1 MSSKNISFS
10 TIPSGTRSPG
20 QYIEYNTTLALRT
33 LPTNEQSM
41 IIVGQRL
48 AGGTVPAL
56 TPTNVFDEAAAAK
69 YFGAGSLAHMAVVA
83 ALTANR
89 YLDLSVIAVDDA
101 AAGQP
106 AVGKVTFDGTATSAG
121 AFALFI
127 GRTRVDVAVNIG
139 DTAVNV
145 AAAMAAAIA
154 QLPELHVS
162 AAAAAEVLTLTAK
175 NKGETGNGIAMSQ
188 LNQASGITAGI
199 VAMSGGL
206 NDPDIEPAL
215 DRIFASKYNIVAPCW
230 STLDALTKTRSFVEA
245 ISGAMEQRPAIA
257 AAGLTGSFAT
267 SSTLA
272 SQINEGRITIGWYPN
287 SVSHPAQ
294 IAAGYGAV
302 IASESDPAMPLNTLP
317 IAGMDI
323 VPEASQ
329 ASRTEKELALH
340 NGLTPLEVGPDKN
353 SVQIKRAVSTYLV
366 NPQGVDDPALLDIT
380 TIRSLDYSRKAWR
393 DRFSLRFP
401 RSKLSERTP
410 PKVRSEMLDV
420 AYKLEDLEILQDI
433 DIYKDQFIFEK
444 DEQSIGQL
452 NGRLPAPVVPGMH
465 VFAAVVDLYL
475 Q

>member
-1 MSSKNISFS
+1 MSSKNVSFS
-10 TIPSGTRSPG
+10 TIPSGYRSPG
-20 QYIEYNTTLALRT
+20 QYIEYNTTLALRA

-48 AGGTVPAL
+48 AGGTVAAL
-56 TPTNVFDEAAAAK
+56 TPTNVFDGDTAAT
-69 YFGAGSLAHMAVVA
+69 YFGAGSLAHIAVLA
-83 ALTANR
+83 ALKANR

-106 AVGKVTFDGTATSAG
+106 ATGTVTFDGTATAAG
-121 AFALFI
+121 AFALYI
-127 GRTRVDVAVNIG
+127 GRTRVDIAVESG
-139 DTAVNV
+139 DTAADV
-145 AAAMAAAIA
+145 ATAMTAAIA

-162 AAAAAEVLTLTAK
+162 AGAADAVLTLTAK
-175 NKGETGNGIAMSQ
+175 NKGETGNSIVVSQ
-188 LNQASGITAGI
+188 LNQASGITAAI
-199 VAMSGGL
+199 VAMAGGL

-215 DRIFASKYNIVAPCW
+215 DRIFASSYNIVVPCW
-230 STLDALTKTRSFVEA
+230 STLDALTKTRSFVDS

-257 AAGLTGSFAT
+257 AAALTGSFAT
-267 SSTLA
+267 SSTL
-272 SQINEGRITIGWYPN
+272 SGQINDGRITIGWYPN

-302 IASESDPAMPLNTLP
+302 IASESDPAMPLNTLA
-317 IAGMDI
+317 IDGMDI
-323 VPEASQ
+323 VPVGSR

-340 NGLTPLEVGPDKN
+340 NGLTPLEVGPDDN
-353 SVQIKRAVSTYLV
+353 SVQIKRSVTTYLV
-366 NPQGVDDPALLDIT
+366 NAQGVDDPSLLDIT

-393 DRFSLRFP
+393 ERFALRFP

-420 AYKLEDLEILQDI
+420 AYELEDLEILEDI
-433 DIYKDQFIFEK
+433 DSYKDQFIFEK

-452 NGRLPAPVVPGMH
+452 NGRLPAPVVPGLH

-475 Q
+475 S